1 MNTTLAKYNQFADTP
16 LREEYNPLPGIIT
29 YDTEVNPTIH
39 SPSAEYDIPFYI
51 TKEYVM
57 DIDLYRNFIKNCVYR
72 FRRSRYYK
80 QYKAYLM
87 GLGLDRSQVLGN
99 IDDTMADIEMHHA
112 ILTIFDITLMITEH
126 LLNTVGRATSFDVIQ
141 LLIEEH
147 HQNNIPI
154 VMLDKTSHEM
164 LHSDMD
170 NFLPPSQVFGS
181 WWNLIYKYRYG
192 VSMDVAKK
200 ILMYISRYYKEY
212 PAMSVQLRTDIMNF
226 SSYNTYGEP
235 YNSSM
240 AIEAKY
246 SEI

>member
-1 MNTTLAKYNQFADTP
+1 MNAALVKHMDLANAP
-16 LREEYNPLPGIIT
+16 LRSEFNPLPGIIT

-39 SPSAEYDIPFYI
+39 SPQAEYDIPFYI

-57 DIDLYRNFIKNCVYR
+57 DVDVYRNFIKNCVSR

-80 QYKAYLM
+80 QYKAYLI
-87 GLGLDRSQVLGN
+87 GLGLDRSQILGN

-154 VMLDKTSHEM
+154 VMLDETSHEM
-164 LHSDMD
+164 VHADMD
-170 NFLPPSQVFGS
+170 NFIPPTQIFGK
-181 WWNLIYKYRYG
+181 WWELIYKYRYG
-192 VSMDVAKK
+192 ISMEVAKK
-200 ILMYISRYYKEY
+200 LLSFISRYYKDF
-212 PAMSVQLRTDIMNF
+212 PVMNVQLRQDIMNF
-226 SSYNTYGEP
+226 SSYNEFGAP
-235 YNSSM
+235 YNTSM

-246 SEI
+246 TEV

>member
-1 MNTTLAKYNQFADTP
+1 MNEYYQNE
-16 LREEYNPLPGIIT
+16 LRECFNPLPGIIT

-87 GLGLDRSQVLGN
+87 DLGLDRSQILGN

-170 NFLPPSQVFGS
+170 NFLPPNQVFGRF
-181 WWNLIYKYRYG
+181 WNLVYKYRYG
-192 VSMDVAKK
+192 VSMEVAKK
-200 ILMYISRYYKEY
+200 LLSYISRYYRDY
-212 PAMSVQLRTDIMNF
+212 PVMNVQVREDIMNF
-226 SSYNTYGEP
+226 SKFNEFIGP
-235 YNSSM
+235 YNESQ
-240 AIEAKY
+240 AIEGQY
-246 SEI
+246 TEM

>member
-1 MNTTLAKYNQFADTP
+1 MNNDYSCP
-16 LREEYNPLPGIIT
+16 CREEFNPLPGIIT

-39 SPSAEYDIPFYI
+39 SPAAEYDIPFYL
-51 TKEYVM
+51 TKDYVM
-57 DIDLYRNFIKNCVYR
+57 DIDLYRNFVKNCVYR

-80 QYKAYLM
+80 QYKSYLM
-87 GLGLDRSQVLGN
+87 DLGLDRSQVLGN

-170 NFLPPSQVFGS
+170 NFLPPSQVFGH

-192 VSMDVAKK
+192 VSIDVAKK
-200 ILMYISRYYKEY
+200 LLAYISRYYKEY
-212 PAMSVQLRTDIMNF
+212 PPMSVQLRADLLNF
-226 SSYNTYGEP
+226 SHFNEFGAP
-235 YNSSM
+235 YNASM

-246 SEI
+246 TEI

>member
-1 MNTTLAKYNQFADTP
+1 MTNNDYQCA

-29 YDTEVNPTIH
+29 YDTEANPTIH

-72 FRRSRYYK
+72 FRKSRYYK
-80 QYKAYLM
+80 EYKAYLM
-87 GLGLDRSQVLGN
+87 DLGLDRSQVLGN
-99 IDDTMADIEMHHA
+99 IDGTMADIEMHHA

-147 HQNNIPI
+147 HLNNIPI

-170 NFLPPSQVFGS
+170 NFLPPNLVFGKY
-181 WWNLIYKYRYG
+181 WNLIYKYRYG
-192 VSMDVAKK
+192 VSMEIAKK
-200 ILMYISRYYKEY
+200 LLSYISKYYKNY
-212 PAMSVQLRTDIMNF
+212 PTMTVQLRSDIMNF
-226 SSYNTYGEP
+226 SSYNEFQSP

-240 AIEAKY
+240 AIETKY
-246 SEI
+246 VDI